1 MNEQPVIT
9 EKLKNVKLSDDIVLS
24 IDISQVGNVKTVNGI
39 EPISGDI
46 HLPVDS
52 AISYE
57 SENPIQNKAVSL
69 KMKDDQDL
77 YFDILER
84 NTGLIFIKDVE
95 DLLKLKQ
102 YVDDGEETSAKYYL
116 QVRDIDLSG
125 IAWEGIG
132 LYADGG
138 ANMRQFRG
146 TYNGG
151 GYKISNLKFKTPCD
165 DVGFFNCAA
174 NGAAIKNMEIHL
186 DGNGFDIGDLS
197 VNSNYKT
204 KAELDAATDDR
215 DPNALYWVTEDT
227 SQKYAIWKWDGSKFS
242 KYNMGAGVLVGY
254 VLGHVA
260 VDNVK
265 TYGTLGSEYIPGSHN
280 CAGMIVGSVDNSG
293 KRMEQ
298 QTPQSGLVMTNCES
312 NVDVFCTYTKSAGLV
327 AYNINALNM
336 KDCTNNGNITNFLVS
351 RTNDSGGTGGIV
363 GFDGYSPY
371 GKTWLENITSA
382 GEVTGKLTIDDIM
395 TYNIGSGQQGHGSI
409 TGCEFQYPQ
418 LLKNIR
424 YRNGQVAQ
432 FGTGK
437 GLGYSVL
444 GDDGYLHPTE
454 SPDGAIQT
462 CEHWD
467 GHGDPEKAAKKNHVL
482 KLTGAMPSVVI
493 DQSVTKNTCAVWQ
506 DIDKNWHYATVEDL
520 GDNKV
525 RLSMA
530 N

>member
-151 GYKISNLKFKTPCD
+151 GYKIRNQKFKTPCD

-186 DGNGFDIGDLS
+186 DGIGFDIGDLS

-204 KAELDAATDDR
+204 KAELDAENAKDPLKDETELTNGKSNIDKATTFDDIEKAFKA
-215 DPNALYWVTEDT
+215 D
-227 SQKYAIWKWDGSKFS
+227 
-242 KYNMGAGVLVGY
+242 
-254 VLGHVA
+254 
-260 VDNVK
+260 VK
-265 TYGTLGSEYIPGSHN
+265 KH
-280 CAGMIVGSVDNSG
+280 
-293 KRMEQ
+293 
-298 QTPQSGLVMTNCES
+298 
-312 NVDVFCTYTKSAGLV
+312 
-327 AYNINALNM
+327 
-336 KDCTNNGNITNFLVS
+336 
-351 RTNDSGGTGGIV
+351 
-363 GFDGYSPY
+363 
-371 GKTWLENITSA
+371 
-382 GEVTGKLTIDDIM
+382 IDDI
-395 TYNIGSGQQGHGSI
+395 
-409 TGCEFQYPQ
+409 
-418 LLKNIR
+418 K
-424 YRNGQVAQ
+424 
-432 FGTGK
+432 
-437 GLGYSVL
+437 
-444 GDDGYLHPTE
+444 
-454 SPDGAIQT
+454 
-462 CEHWD
+462 
-467 GHGDPEKAAKKNHVL
+467 EKAKEKLESIIDGIFDEKINQFYKN
-482 KLTGAMPSVVI
+482 SVKFI
-493 DQSVTKNTCAVWQ
+493 LIS
-506 DIDKNWHYATVEDL
+506 EL
-520 GDNKV
+520 
-525 RLSMA
+525 
-530 N
+530 